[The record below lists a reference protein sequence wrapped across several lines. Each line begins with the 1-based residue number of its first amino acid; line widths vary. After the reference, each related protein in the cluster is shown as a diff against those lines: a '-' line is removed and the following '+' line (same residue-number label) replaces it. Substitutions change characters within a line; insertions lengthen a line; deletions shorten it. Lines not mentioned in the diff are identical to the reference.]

1 MLFWAKPGLILV
13 VFFYL
18 WEGGTE
24 SPWEF
29 QSFSP
34 VMFLLVMAVAVVI
47 FMFVWAKAPGVK
59 EKESIGE

>member
-1 MLFWAKPGLILV
+1 MLFWAKPGLIFLV
-13 VFFYL
+13 FYL

-24 SPWEF
+24 SPWES

-47 FMFVWAKAPGVK
+47 FMFVWAKAPRLK
-59 EKESIGE
+59 EKENIGE